1 MRTPSDSLPLDEFVE
16 QGNVGVLDVLEP
28 WQLLLEVLGE
38 VQQLLRALNELLL
51 FDGGLVDDV
60 LQD

>member
-1 MRTPSDSLPLDEFVE
+1 MLTHSDSLQLDEFVE
-16 QGNVGVLDVLEP
+16 QRNVGVLDVLEP
-28 WQLLLEVLGE
+28 WQLLLKVLGE
-38 VQQLLRALNELLL
+38 VEQLLRALDELLL